1 MLDTGEIVHVDKEI
15 TKKSDSEEDSLL
27 LTKITSG
34 KEYCESR
41 GMRQEIQ
48 RQVLCFGGD
57 RGSQAGTR
65 ESGLRCPAV
74 CRMEEGK
81 ALVKLCWCP
90 GTPVACRHKLSG
102 LTRWR
107 VTVSRF
113 LRPRVLK
120 PVSGTKWRCEYRR
133 PDCLHWHGGEP
144 VSCLFQL
151 LVMSSI
157 PWLVVTSLESFLFLK
172 YLFIYLT
179 ALGFSCGTWDL
190 AP

>member
-34 KEYCESR
+34 KEYCKSR

-90 GTPVACRHKLSG
+90 GTPVAVGAELW
-102 LTRWR
+102 T
-107 VTVSRF
+107 
-113 LRPRVLK
+113 
-120 PVSGTKWRCEYRR
+120 
-133 PDCLHWHGGEP
+133 
-144 VSCLFQL
+144 
-151 LVMSSI
+151 
-157 PWLVVTSLESFLFLK
+157 PWQPCWSFLAPQGSWNA
-172 YLFIYLT
+172 YTHVLT
-179 ALGFSCGTWDL
+179 SPVPCRRVSQTCI
-190 AP
+190 PV